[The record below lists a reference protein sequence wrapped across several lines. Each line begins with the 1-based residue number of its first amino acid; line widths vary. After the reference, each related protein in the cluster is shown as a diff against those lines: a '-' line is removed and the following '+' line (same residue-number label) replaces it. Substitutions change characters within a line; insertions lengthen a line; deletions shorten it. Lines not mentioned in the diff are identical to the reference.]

1 MALFSYSLGSIIVGR
16 WVLKTPPRAEGLRR
30 IGNLINGLLLIFFS
44 GIQMGLDFFLLAG
57 WSENLL
63 LFIMVLALIQIG
75 ISKIRQR
82 PETLFPLR
90 MS

>member
-1 MALFSYSLGSIIVGR
+1 
-16 WVLKTPPRAEGLRR
+16 
-30 IGNLINGLLLIFFS
+30 
-44 GIQMGLDFFLLAG
+44 
-57 WSENLL
+57 
-63 LFIMVLALIQIG
+63 LALIQIG